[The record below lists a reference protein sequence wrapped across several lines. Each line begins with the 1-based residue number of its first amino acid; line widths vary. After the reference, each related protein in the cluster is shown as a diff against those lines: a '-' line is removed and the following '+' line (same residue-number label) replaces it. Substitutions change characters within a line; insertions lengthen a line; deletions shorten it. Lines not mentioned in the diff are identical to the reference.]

1 MKRCSDSLV
10 IRTQIKTTLKC
21 HFTLRMAI
29 RMAIIQKKKEEP
41 TNIDKEVENWKEPL
55 YIAGGNIK

>member
-1 MKRCSDSLV
+1 MNQNHNE
-10 IRTQIKTTLKC
+10 IY
-21 HFTLRMAI
+21 HFTPI